1 MNDRQKSLEICNKDF
16 EALFDFKLLQL
27 SRKKLQV
34 EAQWRKM
41 WYIVNI
47 IGSLCSVNIENQYN
61 SGVNL
66 KIYI

>member
-34 EAQWRKM
+34 AAQWRKM
-41 WYIVNI
+41 WYIVN
-47 IGSLCSVNIENQYN
+47 GECEKGVIEE
-61 SGVNL
+61 
-66 KIYI
+66 